1 METHARSESNIC
13 IRSFIFGYD
22 GSQHYGCSGYDSME
36 EVASVKLYPNPSV
49 DGIFTITASDDYEVE
64 VVTFDGKVI
73 YYTKMENGMVR
84 LDLSAQPKGVI

>member
-1 METHARSESNIC
+1 
-13 IRSFIFGYD
+13 
-22 GSQHYGCSGYDSME
+22 ME

-84 LDLSAQPKGVI
+84 LDLSAQPKGCYMIKLMNDEKSILLKAAK